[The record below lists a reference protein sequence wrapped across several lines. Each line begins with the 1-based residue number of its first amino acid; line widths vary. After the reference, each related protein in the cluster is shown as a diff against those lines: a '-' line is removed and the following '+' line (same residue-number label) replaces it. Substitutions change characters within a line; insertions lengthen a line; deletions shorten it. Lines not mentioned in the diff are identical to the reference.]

1 MKIFLTVLMVLV
13 QQQSPPLTP
22 PATYQ
27 PPAPV
32 TSRAIWGP
40 GMSVMQEIRD
50 ACGQLSGSQFG
61 ECFLSMMQKTGA
73 SLEAVAFARLTDN
86 LGYMRDFREA
96 GPVDVAFVHFPFRA
110 NENQGA
116 YLVNGLQPMIDIDNV
131 NLLANYELTKNLSYS
146 RLARLYPQ
154 ISVWPGDRSGTN
166 YIVMKKLPVGGVR
179 FVPGYILRNGCRACD
194 VLGNVTFAF
203 DFDRSGRFL
212 GTKLMNVTKPRTAL

>member
-1 MKIFLTVLMVLV
+1 MCLVL
-13 QQQSPPLTP
+13 QQAP
-22 PATYQ
+22 PATTPVTYQ
-27 PPAPV
+27 PPVPI

-50 ACGQLSGSQFG
+50 ACGQLSGGQFG
-61 ECFLSMMQKTGA
+61 ECFLSMMQKGGA
-73 SLEAVAFARLTDN
+73 SPEAVAFTRLTDN
-86 LGYMRDFREA
+86 LGYLRDFREA

-116 YLVNGLQPMIDIDNV
+116 YLVNGLQPMIDIDNQ

-146 RLARLYPQ
+146 RLARLYPE

-166 YIVMKKLPVGGVR
+166 YIVIKKLPVGGVR
-179 FVPGYILRNGCRACD
+179 FVAGYTLRNGCRACD
-194 VLGNVTFAF
+194 VLGGVTFAF

-212 GTKLMNVTKPRTAL
+212 GTKLMNVTKPRIAR